1 MNHILQMLTRLISV
15 AKEAIDREGL
25 IAILTMSIGSDDDI
39 EETVQGETVYN
50 ELINQLQLNIPKDK
64 DYRPN
69 IYSYFGIKKKPSDTI
84 LIDMMI
90 KVFHIKRF
98 NSELYIFKVNGWQK
112 LSENELQG
120 FVSKMIQVLLID
132 YTPTQSA
139 LKNVVEG
146 LQKSPDIEE
155 LNEDKDYI
163 GCGRNMF
170 NLKTFK
176 VVENDIKIFPKTR
189 LNLMLD
195 KSDVITDKVPP
206 HFNQYTLQLANF
218 DNGLQNFLFQHMA
231 VLLTA
236 NTKLRRGLIL
246 YGTAKNGK
254 SVFISLVRSFFY
266 SKDIVSKPLNE
277 LQGRFDKESL
287 VGKKLMAS
295 DEIGESGIQEKIVND
310 FKKLLSVEPMHVD
323 RKGKTQVEVTLDLK
337 LIFSTNAKL
346 NFPAAH
352 AKALERRIAIIP
364 CDYYVTKIDEG
375 LDEKLKN
382 EKKEIFLYLMH
393 VYQQIV
399 NEKIECLE
407 NNRVTE
413 ISHDWLNFGYE
424 FVFSRSVSIA
434 NQKACVD
441 LLKKL
446 IKNESG
452 SRVYLSELNRA
463 VKRELNISPQ
473 VINDL
478 VQANFNLQ
486 SRLNSGYKYWVDL
499 GWKEPDKKEHHNNL
513 DKTNI
518 IAFDKNEN
526 VTDDEL
532 LYEDDLNLGWEDF
545 DDE

>member
-1 MNHILQMLTRLISV
+1 MNHILQMLSKLLSV

-25 IAILTMSIGSDDDI
+25 IAILTISVGNDDEI
-39 EETVQGETVYN
+39 EESVLGETVYN
-50 ELINQLQLNIPKDK
+50 KLIDQLQLNIPKDT

-112 LSENELQG
+112 LSEDELQG
-120 FVSKMIQVLLID
+120 LVSKMIQVLLIG

-170 NLKTFK
+170 SLKTFK

-189 LNLMLD
+189 LNLMID

-218 DNGLQNFLFQHMA
+218 DNDLQNFLFQHTA

-375 LDEKLKN
+375 LDEKLQN

-399 NEKIECLE
+399 MEGVESLE

-424 FVFSRSVSIA
+424 FVSSGSVSIA
-434 NQKACVD
+434 SQKACID

-446 IKNESG
+446 IISKPG
-452 SRVYLSELNRA
+452 SRIYAPELNNIIRA
-463 VKRELNISPQ
+463 KINVSSK

-478 VQANFNLQ
+478 VQTNFNVQ
-486 SRLNSGYKYWVDL
+486 SRLNNGYKYWVDL
-499 GWKEPDKKEHHNNL
+499 GWRDPDKKGNQTNL

-518 IAFDKNEN
+518 ISFDKSEN
-526 VTDDEL
+526 VTDDEF
-532 LYEDDLNLGWEDF
+532 LYEDDLDLGWEDF

>member
-1 MNHILQMLTRLISV
+1 MNHILQMLSKLLSV
-15 AKEAIDREGL
+15 AKEAIDRQGL
-25 IAILTMSIGSDDDI
+25 IAILTISVGNDDEI
-39 EETVQGETVYN
+39 EEITQGETVYN
-50 ELINQLQLNIPKDK
+50 ELIDQLRLNIPKDT

-90 KVFHIKRF
+90 KIFHIKRF

-112 LSENELQG
+112 LSEDELQG
-120 FVSKMIQVLLID
+120 LVSKMIQVLLIG

-146 LQKSPDIEE
+146 LQKSTDIGE

-176 VVENDIKIFPKTR
+176 VVENEIKIFPKTR

-206 HFNQYTLQLANF
+206 HFNQYMLQLANYHN
-218 DNGLQNFLFQHMA
+218 DLQNFLFQHMA

-236 NTKLRRGLIL
+236 DTKLRRGLIF

-254 SVFISLVRSFFY
+254 SVFIRLVRSFFY

-337 LIFSTNAKL
+337 LVFSTNAKL

-364 CDYYVTKIDEG
+364 CDYYVTKIDED
-375 LDEKLKN
+375 LDEKLQK

-393 VYQQIV
+393 LYQQIV

-407 NNRVTE
+407 NNRVTK

-424 FVFSRSVSIA
+424 FVSSRSVSIA
-434 NQKACVD
+434 NQKACIN
-441 LLKKL
+441 LLGKL
-446 IKNESG
+446 IEIKPG
-452 SRVYLSELNRA
+452 SRIKVSRLNEVIRDEIK
-463 VKRELNISPQ
+463 VSSQ

-478 VQANFNLQ
+478 LQANFNVQ
-486 SRLNSGYKYWVDL
+486 SRLNNGYKYWVDL
-499 GWKEPDKKEHHNNL
+499 GWKETDKK
-513 DKTNI
+513 DDMI
-518 IAFDKNEN
+518 SFDKNEN
-526 VTDDEL
+526 VTDDEF